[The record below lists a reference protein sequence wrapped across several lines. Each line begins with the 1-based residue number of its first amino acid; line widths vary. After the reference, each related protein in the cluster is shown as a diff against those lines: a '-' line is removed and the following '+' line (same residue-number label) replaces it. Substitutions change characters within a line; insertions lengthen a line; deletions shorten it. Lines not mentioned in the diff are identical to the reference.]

1 VRFVDFSLSVSVE
14 TDFSEF
20 CACCWLIEFIFLLLI
35 LGEIV
40 MYPILLV
47 FLDCRSLCVSEVLS
61 VWGCCSSLFPSS
73 AICLAPVS
81 RMTIVFCD
89 QPRHCLCCVD
99 THTYFFYC

>member
-1 VRFVDFSLSVSVE
+1 VSE
-14 TDFSEF
+14 
-20 CACCWLIEFIFLLLI
+20 
-35 LGEIV
+35 
-40 MYPILLV
+40 
-47 FLDCRSLCVSEVLS
+47 VSEVLS

-99 THTYFFYC
+99 THTHTHISFIVKKKKVRVLLILAKFCACSY